1 MVISGAFKSIG
12 VYQDI
17 DDEVRNEAHHLLKL
31 VGISAKAQT
40 IYWLFIYR

>member
-1 MVISGAFKSIG
+1 MISGAFKSIG

-17 DDEVRNEAHHLLKL
+17 DDEVRNEAHQLLKL
-31 VGISAKAQT
+31 VGMSAKSTT